1 MLAKLDFYIDEL
13 TKIQEELIGKL
24 EKVVVGLSKLS
35 DVELLRIGDQIDFFD
50 EMNTLGYSTLISR
63 VSNVYDD
70 EIALVFSELSKRQ
83 LGQVSSVSVIA
94 LEQMK
99 SFDMDYLTDS
109 VRQYSTQLKNTMLRS
124 LIARESVDEILSTM
138 KVDFGP
144 GQFITTS
151 RFKFLVNDAFARFD
165 HVVKA
170 KVYEEF
176 SETKFIYTGPND
188 GNTRDVCKQILQ
200 KFRRP
205 LTKKEI
211 DELKIPPQKD
221 KSQFRGFVDRGGYN
235 CRHDWIKVS

>member
-1 MLAKLDFYIDEL
+1 MAKLDFYIDEL
-13 TKIQEELIGKL
+13 TKIQEELIEKL
-24 EKVVVGLSKLS
+24 GVVITGLSKLS
-35 DVELLRIGDQIDFFD
+35 DRELIRIAEQIDFFD
-50 EMNTLGYSTLISR
+50 EMNTLGYSTLINR
-63 VSNVYDD
+63 VSNIYDD
-70 EIALVFSELSKRQ
+70 QIATVFAELSQRQ
-83 LGQVSSVSVIA
+83 LGQVSSVSVLA

-99 SFDMDYLTDS
+99 SFDMDYLTDN
-109 VRQYSTQLKNTMLRS
+109 VKQYSTQLKNTMLRS
-124 LIARESVDEILSTM
+124 LIARESVDEILNTL

-144 GQFITTS
+144 GQFITTN
-151 RFKFLVNDAFARFD
+151 RFKFLVEDAFARFD

-170 KVYEEF
+170 KVYESF
-176 SETKFIYTGPND
+176 PETRYIYTGPND
-188 GNTRDVCKQILQ
+188 GATRDVCKHILE